1 MTTPLADLEV
11 AGRIVAV
18 RCDLNVPLRQDNGGE
33 GDSGGVVITDD
44 GRIRAS
50 IPTLEDLLIR
60 GARVVV
66 LAHLGRPKGQ
76 VDDALSLEPVA
87 LRLAELLNRPV
98 RFIRQT
104 SGPDLAK
111 AVRSLSDG
119 EIALV
124 ENVRFDSRET
134 SKSAE
139 ERAALADD
147 WATWAEAF
155 VSDGFGVVHREQASV
170 TDLARRVPRA
180 AGLLVDR
187 EREAFS
193 RVLSEP
199 ERPYAVVLG
208 GSKVSD
214 KLGVI
219 EHLLERVDMLLIG
232 GGMAFTFLRA
242 QGHSVGRSL
251 LEESMLGTVEEI
263 MQRADERGV
272 RILLPVDVVVAER
285 ISEDAPST
293 IVDVE
298 AIPEDAMGLDI
309 GPRTIAEFSAAIG
322 HARTIVW
329 NGPMGVFEIPSFAEG
344 TRAIAEAIAASE
356 AFTVVGGGDSAAAI
370 RALDIGEDRFGHIST
385 GGGASLELLEGKDL
399 PGLVV
404 LEEGSA

>member
-11 AGRIVAV
+11 AGRIVGV
-18 RCDLNVPLRQDNGGE
+18 RCDLNVPLRQDVEGE
-33 GDSGGVVITDD
+33 GGSGDVVITDD

-187 EREAFS
+187 ERKAFA

-219 EHLLERVDMLLIG
+219 EHLLDRVDMLLIG

-242 QGHSVGRSL
+242 QGHPVGRSL

-263 MQRADERGV
+263 LQRAAERGV

-285 ISEDAPST
+285 ISEDASSA

-298 AIPEDAMGLDI
+298 AIPDDMMGLDI

-322 HARTIVW
+322 QARTIVW
-329 NGPMGVFEIPSFAEG
+329 NGPMGVFEVPNFAEG
-344 TRAIAEAIAASE
+344 TRAIAEAIAASD

>member
-87 LRLAELLNRPV
+87 ARLAELLNRPV
-98 RFIRQT
+98 RFIRQM

-134 SKSAE
+134 SKFAE

-187 EREAFS
+187 ERKAFA

-219 EHLLERVDMLLIG
+219 EHLLDRVDMLLIG

-242 QGHSVGRSL
+242 QGHPVGRSL

-263 MQRADERGV
+263 LQRAAERGV

-285 ISEDAPST
+285 ISEDASSA

-298 AIPEDAMGLDI
+298 AIPDDMMGLDI
-309 GPRTIAEFSAAIG
+309 GPRTIAEFSAAISQ
-322 HARTIVW
+322 ARTIVW
-329 NGPMGVFEIPSFAEG
+329 NGPMGVFEVSSFAEG
-344 TRAIAEAIAASE
+344 TRAIAEAIAASD

-399 PGLVV
+399 SGLVV

>member
-1 MTTPLADLEV
+1 VTTPLADLEV

-76 VDDALSLEPVA
+76 VDGALSLEPVA
-87 LRLAELLNRPV
+87 ARLAELLNRPV

-111 AVRSLSDG
+111 AVRGLSDG

-187 EREAFS
+187 ERKAFA

-219 EHLLERVDMLLIG
+219 EHLLDRVDMLLIG

-242 QGHSVGRSL
+242 QGHPVGRSL

-263 MQRADERGV
+263 LQRAAERGV

-285 ISEDAPST
+285 ISEDASSA

-298 AIPEDAMGLDI
+298 AIPDDLMGLDI
-309 GPRTIAEFSAAIG
+309 GPRTIAEFSAAISQ
-322 HARTIVW
+322 ARTIVW
-329 NGPMGVFEIPSFAEG
+329 NGPMGVFEVPSFAEG
-344 TRAIAEAIAASE
+344 TRAIAEAIAASD

>member
-18 RCDLNVPLRQDNGGE
+18 RCDLNVPLRQDNVGE

-134 SKSAE
+134 SKAAE

-147 WATWAEAF
+147 WATWTEAF

-187 EREAFS
+187 ERKAFA

-219 EHLLERVDMLLIG
+219 EHLLDRVDMLLIG

-242 QGHSVGRSL
+242 QGHPVGRSL

-263 MQRADERGV
+263 LQRAAERGV

-285 ISEDAPST
+285 ISEDASSA

-298 AIPEDAMGLDI
+298 AIPDDMMGLDI
-309 GPRTIAEFSAAIG
+309 GPRTIAEFSAAISQ
-322 HARTIVW
+322 ARTIVW
-329 NGPMGVFEIPSFAEG
+329 NGPMGVFEVPSFAEG

>member
-1 MTTPLADLEV
+1 MTTRLTDLDV
-11 AGRIVAV
+11 TGRIVAV
-18 RCDLNVPLRQDNGGE
+18 RCDLNVPLGHDE
-33 GDSGGVVITDD
+33 SGHVVITDD

-50 IPTLEDLLIR
+50 IPTLEDLLSR
-60 GARVVV
+60 GARVVI

-76 VDDALSLEPVA
+76 ADDALSLAPVA
-87 LRLAELLNRPV
+87 HRLAELLDRPV
-98 RFIRQT
+98 RFIADA
-104 SGPDLAK
+104 SGPGVSLA
-111 AVRSLSDG
+111 AQRMTDG
-119 EIALV
+119 DIAMV

-134 SKSAE
+134 SKSAA
-139 ERAALADD
+139 ERAELADD
-147 WATWAEAF
+147 WATWAEAY

-170 TDLARRVPRA
+170 TDLAQRVPRA
-180 AGLLVDR
+180 AGMLVEQ
-187 EREAFS
+187 EREAFA

-199 ERPYAVVLG
+199 DRPYAVVLG

-219 EHLLERVDMLLIG
+219 EHLLERVDILLIG

-242 QGHSVGRSL
+242 QGLQVGRSL

-263 MQRADERGV
+263 MQRATQRGV

-285 ISEDAPST
+285 ISEDAHSE
-293 IVDVE
+293 IVSVD
-298 AIPEDAMGLDI
+298 AIPEDSMGLDI
-309 GPRTIAEFSAAIG
+309 GPRTIAEFSVAIG
-322 HARTIVW
+322 QARTIVW
-329 NGPMGVFEIPSFAEG
+329 NGPMGVFEVPSFAEG
-344 TRAIAEAIAASE
+344 TRAIAEAIAASG

-370 RALDIGEDRFGHIST
+370 RALGIGEGRFGHIST

>member
-87 LRLAELLNRPV
+87 ARLAELLNRPV

-134 SKSAE
+134 SKFAE

-187 EREAFS
+187 ERKAFA

-219 EHLLERVDMLLIG
+219 EHLLDRVDMLLIG

-242 QGHSVGRSL
+242 QGHPVGRSL

-263 MQRADERGV
+263 LQRAVERGV

-285 ISEDAPST
+285 ISEDASSA

-298 AIPEDAMGLDI
+298 AIPDDMMGLDI
-309 GPRTIAEFSAAIG
+309 GPRTIAEFSAAISQ
-322 HARTIVW
+322 ARTIVW
-329 NGPMGVFEIPSFAEG
+329 NGPMGVFEVSSFAEG
-344 TRAIAEAIAASE
+344 TRAIAEAIAASD

>member
-187 EREAFS
+187 ERKAFA

-219 EHLLERVDMLLIG
+219 EHLLDRVDMLLIG

-242 QGHSVGRSL
+242 QGHPVGRSL
-251 LEESMLGTVEEI
+251 LEVSMLGTVEEI
-263 MQRADERGV
+263 LQRAAERGV

-285 ISEDAPST
+285 ISEDASSA

-298 AIPEDAMGLDI
+298 AIPDDMMGLDI
-309 GPRTIAEFSAAIG
+309 GPRTIAEFSAAISQ
-322 HARTIVW
+322 ARTIVW
-329 NGPMGVFEIPSFAEG
+329 NGPMGVFEVPSFAEG

>member
-1 MTTPLADLEV
+1 MTTRLADLDV
-11 AGRIVAV
+11 AGRIVVV
-18 RCDLNVPLRQDNGGE
+18 RCDLNVPLRQDVEGE
-33 GDSGGVVITDD
+33 GGSGDVVITDD

-50 IPTLEDLLIR
+50 IPTLEDLLSR

-66 LAHLGRPKGQ
+66 LAHLGRPKGK
-76 VDDALSLEPVA
+76 VDDTLSLAPVS

-98 RFIRQT
+98 RFIPQT
-104 SGPDLAK
+104 SGPDLES

-242 QGHSVGRSL
+242 QGHPVGRSL

-298 AIPEDAMGLDI
+298 AIPEDTMGLDI